1 MVKSWSFLQ
10 SPWILFCPKSFCTT
24 ENNDNQT
31 VSHSKTTVNKQISM
45 KPKTQPTLLA
55 LQKKSESTSQ
65 TLPSRPSQRRTSEQ
79 AEFDDKLNGQGIK
92 KPASPPWAPT
102 QKRKFIP
109 TWKEEFPWLVYSE
122 QDNSMTCSICLEGL
136 KHQLRWPESHFSFL
150 EKLLLKRKPFKFME
164 RAMVIYRPCKPSV
177 NLCSCHQS

>member
-122 QDNSMTCSICLEGL
+122 QDNSMTCSICLEAPAEVAGKSL
-136 KHQLRWPESHFSFL
+136 FLSGKTSFKEETIQIHGTSNGHLQAMQAKRES
-150 EKLLLKRKPFKFME
+150 
-164 RAMVIYRPCKPSV
+164 V
-177 NLCSCHQS
+177 

>member
-1 MVKSWSFLQ
+1 M
-10 SPWILFCPKSFCTT
+10 
-24 ENNDNQT
+24 
-31 VSHSKTTVNKQISM
+31 SHSKTTVNKQISM

-55 LQKKSESTSQ
+55 FQKKSESTSQ

-92 KPASPPWAPT
+92 KPASPPWAPA

-122 QDNSMTCSICLEGL
+122 QDNSMTCSICLEAPAEVAGKSL
-136 KHQLRWPESHFSFL
+136 FLSGWTSFNEETL
-150 EKLLLKRKPFKFME
+150 GASKEELIPRIQMTSRAQKCKWSEKCVKTSLPKR
-164 RAMVIYRPCKPSV
+164 
-177 NLCSCHQS
+177 

>member
-24 ENNDNQT
+24 EHNDNQT

-55 LQKKSESTSQ
+55 FQKKSESTSQ

-79 AEFDDKLNGQGIK
+79 AEFYDKLNGQGIK

-102 QKRKFIP
+102 KKRKFIP

-122 QDNSMTCSICLEGL
+122 QDNSMTCSICLEAPAEVAGKSL
-136 KHQLRWPESHFSFL
+136 FL
-150 EKLLLKRKPFKFME
+150 LDELLLKRKPFKFMK